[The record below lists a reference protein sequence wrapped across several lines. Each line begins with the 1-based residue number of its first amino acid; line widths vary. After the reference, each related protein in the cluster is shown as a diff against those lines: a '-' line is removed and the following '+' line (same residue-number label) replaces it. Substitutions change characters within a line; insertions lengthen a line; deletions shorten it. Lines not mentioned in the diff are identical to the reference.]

1 VAVQID
7 KAENAMVDKDHV
19 HPCAETVPAG
29 LDWAIPTGNARHAA
43 GVSLI
48 V

>member
-1 VAVQID
+1 
-7 KAENAMVDKDHV
+7 MVGEDHI
-19 HPCAETVPAG
+19 HPRVEPIPARH
-29 LDWAIPTGNARHAA
+29 DRAIPTGNARHAA